1 MRLAGAGS
9 ADQHGIALLDNKAAA
24 CQIADQR
31 LVDRRAGEIEVIN
44 LLGQRQF
51 GDGQLVFDRAR
62 LFVGNLGAEQ
72 FADNARRLV
81 ATFDTRGHHF
91 VIGGAHAVKLEPGHQ
106 LENVSPRHQATRR
119 RRS

>member
-1 MRLAGAGS
+1 LA
-9 ADQHGIALLDNKAAA
+9 N
-24 CQIADQR
+24 
-31 LVDRRAGEIEVIN
+31 
-44 LLGQRQF
+44 
-51 GDGQLVFDRAR
+51 
-62 LFVGNLGAEQ
+62 GNLAMVSWYLIER
-72 FADNARRLV
+72 ACLSAISALSSSPTMRRLV